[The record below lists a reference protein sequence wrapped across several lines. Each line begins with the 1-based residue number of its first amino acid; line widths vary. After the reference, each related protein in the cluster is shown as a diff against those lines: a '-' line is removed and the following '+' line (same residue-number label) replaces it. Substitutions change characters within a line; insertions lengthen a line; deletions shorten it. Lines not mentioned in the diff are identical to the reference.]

1 MAEVRT
7 RAPEA
12 PAAPRSVELPRA
24 LTVKELSDLL
34 RLTPVDI
41 IKELMKN
48 GVMASINQVI
58 DYDTAA
64 IVATDLGFEAAEAAP
79 PEPAAPAAGE
89 AEGPRSIRIVETEG
103 PGLVSRPPIVA
114 VMGHVDH
121 GKTSLLDALRQTNVT
136 AGEAGGITQHIG
148 AYQVELKGQRITF
161 LDTPGHAAFT
171 AMRARGAQATD
182 VAILVVAADDG
193 VMPQTVEAIDHI
205 KAAGVPMIVA
215 INKIDLPSANL
226 DRVKS
231 DLTQHGVVIE
241 DFGGDTICV
250 PVSARTKEGLDRLLE
265 SVLVQAEVLDLKA
278 NPDRDPV
285 GVVVEAEMD
294 QSRGPVATLLVLTG
308 TLRPGD
314 AIVIGQTWAKIK
326 AMFDDRGRRLKSAG
340 PATPVKIL
348 GVEGIPAAGDS
359 FHLVKDARLARDEVT
374 LATRERQAATPDA
387 HRGVTLDNLF
397 GEISAGKI
405 KELNIILKTDVQGS
419 IEPIRDS
426 LERLTNEEVKVQI
439 IHSGAGSITESD
451 VMLAI
456 ASKGIIIGFNSRP
469 EPGARRQA
477 EQEGVDVRFYDVI
490 YNVVEDV
497 SNALK
502 GMLEPVYADVVDGH
516 AEVRQI
522 IKISRYG
529 NIAGSYV
536 TDGQVRRGDKV
547 KVTRGTEELWTG
559 SVANLKRFK
568 EDVREVQSGYE
579 CGITLEGFDDFKEG
593 DVLEFFHSERQSV
606 A

>member
-1 MAEVRT
+1 MAETRT
-7 RAPEA
+7 RTAEA

-24 LTVKELSDLL
+24 LTVKELADRL
-34 RLTPVDI
+34 RLTPVDV

-48 GVMASINQVI
+48 GVMATINQVI

-64 IVATDLGFEAAEAAP
+64 IVATDLGFDPTETA
-79 PEPAAPAAGE
+79 PEPSIVTAG
-89 AEGPRSIRIVETEG
+89 AEQGPRNVHVVEDG
-103 PGLVSRPPIVA
+103 PDLATRPPIVTI
-114 VMGHVDH
+114 MGHVDH
-121 GKTSLLDALRQTNVT
+121 GKTSLLDAIRQTNVT
-136 AGEAGGITQHIG
+136 ASEAGGITQHIG
-148 AYQVELKGQRITF
+148 AYQVEIHGQKITF
-161 LDTPGHAAFT
+161 LDTPGHEAFT

-193 VMPQTVEAIDHI
+193 IMPQTVEAIDHI

-215 INKIDLPSANL
+215 INKIDLASANV

-231 DLTQHGVVIE
+231 ELTQHNVIIE
-241 DFGGDTICV
+241 EFGGDTICV
-250 PVSARTKEGLDRLLE
+250 PVSARTREGVEQLLE
-265 SVLVQAEVLDLKA
+265 SILVQAEVLDLKA
-278 NPDRDPV
+278 NPNRDPL

-308 TLRPGD
+308 TLNTGD
-314 AIVIGQTWAKIK
+314 PLVVGQTWAKIK
-326 AMFDDRGRRLKSAG
+326 AMFDDLGHRIKSAG
-340 PATPVKIL
+340 PAMPVKIL
-348 GVEGIPAAGDS
+348 GLESVPAAGDA
-359 FHLVKDARLARDEVT
+359 FHRVKDPRLAREEVT
-374 LATRERQAATPDA
+374 LATRAREAALAGT
-387 HRGVTLDNLF
+387 HKGVTLDTLF
-397 GEISAGKI
+397 GEISAGKV

-419 IEPIRDS
+419 IEPIRTS
-426 LERLTNEEVKVQI
+426 LERLSNEEVKVQI
-439 IHSGAGSITESD
+439 IHSGSGSITETD

-477 EQEGVDVRFYDVI
+477 ELEGVDVRFYDVI
-490 YNVVEDV
+490 YNLVADV
-497 SNALK
+497 GAALK
-502 GMLEPVYADVVDGH
+502 GMLAPVYEDVTDGH

-536 TDGQVRRGDKV
+536 TDGQVRRGDRV
-547 KVTRGTEELWTG
+547 HVTRDGQELFTG
-559 SVANLKRFK
+559 NVANLKRFK

-579 CGITLEGFDDFKEG
+579 CGITLEGFDAFREG
-593 DVLEFFHSERQSV
+593 DILEFFHSERKNV

>member
-12 PAAPRSVELPRA
+12 PVAPREVELPRA
-24 LTVKELSDLL
+24 LTVKELSEAL

-48 GVMASINQVI
+48 GVMASMNQVI
-58 DYDTAA
+58 DFDTAA
-64 IVATDLGFEAAEAAP
+64 IVASDLGFEVAEEAP
-79 PEPAAPAAGE
+79 PEPQVAV
-89 AEGPRSIRIVETEG
+89 AEGPRNNHIAEDEG
-103 PGLVSRPPIVA
+103 PGLVTRPPIVTI
-114 VMGHVDH
+114 MGHVDH
-121 GKTSLLDALRQTNVT
+121 GKTSLLDSLRKTNVT
-136 AGEAGGITQHIG
+136 ASEAGGITQHIG
-148 AYQVELKGQRITF
+148 AYQVELNGQRITF

-182 VAILVVAADDG
+182 VAVLVVAADDG
-193 VMPQTVEAIDHI
+193 IMPQTVEAIDHI

-215 INKIDLPSANL
+215 INKIDLASANV
-226 DRVKS
+226 DRVKAE
-231 DLTQHGVVIE
+231 LTQHNVVIE

-250 PVSARTKEGLDRLLE
+250 PVSARNGEGLDRLLE
-265 SVLVQAEVLDLKA
+265 SILIQAEVLDLKA
-278 NPDRDPV
+278 NPNRDPL

-294 QSRGPVATLLVLTG
+294 QNRGPVATLLVLTG

-314 AIVIGQTWAKIK
+314 SIVVGQTWAKIK
-326 AMFDDRGRRLKSAG
+326 AMFDDRGRHLKSAG
-340 PATPVKIL
+340 PSTPVKIL
-348 GVEGIPAAGDS
+348 GIESIPSAGDT
-359 FHLVKDARLARDEVT
+359 FRLVKDARFAREEV
-374 LATRERQAATPDA
+374 LVASRERDAAKAKT

-397 GEISAGKI
+397 GEISAGQM

-419 IEPIRDS
+419 IEPIRTS
-426 LERLTNEEVKVQI
+426 LERLSNDEVKVQI
-439 IHSGAGSITESD
+439 IHSGSGSITETD

-456 ASKGIIIGFNSRP
+456 ASKGIVIGFNERP

-477 EQEGVDVRFYDVI
+477 EQEGVDIRHYAVI
-490 YNVVEDV
+490 YNLVEDV
-497 SNALK
+497 AAALK
-502 GMLEPVYADVVDGH
+502 GMLAPVYADVTDGH

-536 TDGQVRRGDKV
+536 TDGQVRRGDRV
-547 KVTRGTEELWTG
+547 RVRRGAEELWTG

-568 EDVREVQSGYE
+568 EDVRDVQAGYE

-593 DVLEFFHSERQSV
+593 DSLEFFHSERQNIG
-606 A
+606 